1 MLDAAMGHLR
11 QAHCARLWLHAV
23 AILQDLGSDTGEE
36 SEQRSNNIRS
46 SFSYH
51 HIHDEHVKA
60 STQAIPSS
68 RVISSSRG
76 VGYEL
81 QGEGRERAGL
91 SDWEGVRW
99 LGNTWQLMTPTV
111 GTPKDWG
118 GVMKSVVSDP

>member
-11 QAHCARLWLHAV
+11 QARCARLWLDPLDPV
-23 AILQDLGSDTGEE
+23 AIVQDLGSDTGEE
-36 SEQRSNNIRS
+36 GEQRSNNSRS

-68 RVISSSRG
+68 RVLSSSRG

-81 QGEGRERAGL
+81 QGEGGSVPAFRTGRAFTSLAMHG
-91 SDWEGVRW
+91 S
-99 LGNTWQLMTPTV
+99 
-111 GTPKDWG
+111 
-118 GVMKSVVSDP
+118 